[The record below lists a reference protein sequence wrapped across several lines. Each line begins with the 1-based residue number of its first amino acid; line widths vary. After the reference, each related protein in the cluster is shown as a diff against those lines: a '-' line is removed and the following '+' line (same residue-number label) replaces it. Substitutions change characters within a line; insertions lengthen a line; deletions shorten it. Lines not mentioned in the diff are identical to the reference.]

1 MTISIRASDITER
14 VAQAI
19 CGQLAESG
27 RNSVVRTYTN
37 YSPAAAQVTTVEIT
51 SASAQTYTLVINNV
65 TVEVVADGGDTATTI
80 AAEFVSKI
88 NAEPLIRGQVSASNA
103 AGVITLTG
111 TSPGVSFTVTES
123 ETDIGS
129 PSTTTAAA
137 DAAAV
142 GFGLAIMKN
151 GFGSG
156 SIDEAGQLGKKVA
169 TAAFT
174 AQVVTITP
182 SYVASA
188 EYSLGV
194 TFRGVTYWASTI
206 GATDLDATIDA
217 LVAEINARLPASSV
231 VAAANASTAT
241 AFTLT
246 AEIVGEEFSVTFGC
260 SDEGTGTPTSTI
272 ADTKGIATSLV
283 QALAGVSLYALD
295 EAASTVGSSDASY
308 PAYAGMKVLEE
319 GRVWVENTE
328 TLALGD
334 AVYCDTATAKFSNAT
349 GSTKVLIPNYKWIRS
364 SRSSDGLGL
373 GLLECRA

>member
-14 VAQAI
+14 QAQAI
-19 CGQLAESG
+19 CGMLAESG
-27 RNSVVRTYTN
+27 RNSVIRTYTN

-51 SASAQTYTLVINNV
+51 SASAQTYTLVINGV
-65 TVEVVADGGDTATTI
+65 TVEVVADGGDTVTTI

-111 TSPGVSFTVTES
+111 TYPGVLFTVTES

-142 GFGLAIMKN
+142 AFGIAVMKS

-156 SIDEAGQLGKKVA
+156 SVDEAGELGKKVA
-169 TAAFT
+169 TAALT
-174 AQVVTITP
+174 AQVDSWAPT
-182 SYVASA
+182 YVASGTLT
-188 EYSLGV
+188 LGV
-194 TFRGVTYWASTI
+194 RYRGVTYAASEVAASDLNATLDALASTLN
-206 GATDLDATIDA
+206 DL
-217 LVAEINARLPASSV
+217 LPANSV
-231 VAAANASTAT
+231 LAASTPTTAT
-241 AFTLT
+241 AITLT
-246 AEIVGEEFSVTFGC
+246 AEVVGEEFETFWDLGGEGASTPVVTF
-260 SDEGTGTPTSTI
+260 SSN
-272 ADTKGIATSLV
+272 KGIATSLV
-283 QALAGVSLYALD
+283 QALAGVSLCARD
-295 EAASTVGSSDASY
+295 EAATTVGSSDASY

-319 GRVWVENTE
+319 GRVWVENSE
-328 TLALGD
+328 TLTFGD
-334 AVYCDTATAKFSNAT
+334 KVYCDTSTAKFSNAA
-349 GSTKVLIPNYKWIRS
+349 GSTKVLLPNYKWIRS

>member
-19 CGQLAESG
+19 CGMLAESG
-27 RNSVVRTYTN
+27 RNSVIRTYTN

-51 SASAQTYTLVINNV
+51 GASAQTYTLVINNV
-65 TVEVVADGGDTATTI
+65 TVEVVADGSDTVTTI

-174 AQVVTITP
+174 AQVDTWAPT
-182 SYVASA
+182 YVASGTLT
-188 EYSLGV
+188 LGV
-194 TFRGVTYWASTI
+194 RYRGIIYSASEI
-206 GATDLDATIDA
+206 AATDLNATLDA
-217 LVAEINARLPASSV
+217 LAATLNDLLPANSV
-231 VAAANASTAT
+231 VAASTPSTAT
-241 AFTLT
+241 AITLT
-246 AEIVGEEFSVTFGC
+246 AEIAGEEFETFWDLGGEGASTPVVTF
-260 SDEGTGTPTSTI
+260 STN
-272 ADTKGIATSLV
+272 KGIATSLV

>member
-27 RNSVVRTYTN
+27 RNSVIRTYTN

-51 SASAQTYTLVINNV
+51 SASAQTYTLTINGV
-65 TVEVVADGGDTATTI
+65 SIDVVADGGDTVTTI

-111 TSPGVSFTVTES
+111 TYPGISFTVTES

-129 PSTTTAAA
+129 PSTTTSAA

-142 GFGLAIMKN
+142 AFGIAVMKS

-156 SIDEAGQLGKKVA
+156 SVDEAGQLGKKVA

-295 EAASTVGSSDASY
+295 EAASTVGASDASY

-319 GRVWVENTE
+319 GRVWVENSQ

-334 AVYCDTATAKFSNAT
+334 AVYCDTADAKFYNTS
-349 GSTKVLIPNYKWIRS
+349 GSTRVLVPDYKWIRS
-364 SRSSDGLGL
+364 SRSSDGLNL